1 MVGICLKRLR
11 RYVLAEFAD
20 QVPDR
25 SPAQLAEELTPRL
38 ALAPVATQ
46 GLLLTAL
53 MKLRMHAPH
62 DKGLKRHVEEI
73 FTQYASDANT
83 DIQQRAVEYLAY
95 SKMESNEVVR
105 QEVFAPM
112 PDWPDKVMLFTP
124 QVRLI
129 HPPSV
134 CRVIISDHSLD
145 QNPRAVNLEAVSINA
160 DTYQRV
166 VCKSMAL
173 LLNGLL

>member
-1 MVGICLKRLR
+1 MSRLKDLC
-11 RYVLAEFAD
+11 RYVLSEFAD

-62 DKGLKRHVEEI
+62 DKGLQRHVEEI

-95 SKMESNEVVR
+95 SKMENNEVVR

-124 QVRLI
+124 QVRVIQPASSCTQHLFMVRLPAVILI
-129 HPPSV
+129 
-134 CRVIISDHSLD
+134 RI
-145 QNPRAVNLEAVSINA
+145 ATLEAVPFAAGI
-160 DTYQRV
+160 
-166 VCKSMAL
+166 
-173 LLNGLL
+173 

>member
-1 MVGICLKRLR
+1 MLS
-11 RYVLAEFAD
+11 EFAD

-62 DKGLKRHVEEI
+62 DVGLKRHVEEI
-73 FTQYASDANT
+73 FTEYAADANT

-95 SKMESNEVVR
+95 SKMGDNTVVR
-105 QEVFAPM
+105 QELFAPM
-112 PDWPDKVMLFTP
+112 PEWQDKAMLFS
-124 QVRLI
+124 QVCPTL
-129 HPPSV
+129 PV
-134 CRVIISDHSLD
+134 
-145 QNPRAVNLEAVSINA
+145 
-160 DTYQRV
+160 
-166 VCKSMAL
+166 
-173 LLNGLL
+173 G

>member
-1 MVGICLKRLR
+1 VC
-11 RYVLAEFAD
+11 RYVLSEFAD

-62 DKGLKRHVEEI
+62 DKGLQRHVEEI
-73 FTQYASDANT
+73 FKEYSSDVNT

-95 SKMESNEVVR
+95 SKMGDNEVVR
-105 QEVFAPM
+105 SEVFAPM
-112 PDWPDKVMLFTP
+112 PDWPDKVMLVT
-124 QVRLI
+124 QVRFL
-129 HPPSV
+129 
-134 CRVIISDHSLD
+134 HS
-145 QNPRAVNLEAVSINA
+145 QNEYNEQQS
-160 DTYQRV
+160 
-166 VCKSMAL
+166 
-173 LLNGLL
+173 